1 MANVR
6 VTIEPESPE
15 AGAPVELETLDIT
28 TALAVADINILER
41 GSAAI
46 RQGERL
52 LARLVKR
59 GDGQST
65 YWEVERQIPAQ

>member
-1 MANVR
+1 MTTVR
-6 VTIEPESPE
+6 VTIEPENPE
-15 AGAPVELETLDIT
+15 TGAPVELETLDIT
-28 TALAVADINILER
+28 TALAVADINILQC
-41 GSAAI
+41 GTAAI

-65 YWEVERQIPAQ
+65 YWEVERLSLAQ